1 MDYTILGRTGLK
13 VSVMG
18 LGCGGPSRI
27 GQNTGRTIDD
37 SVAVIKLAI
46 NSGVNFIDTAESY
59 QTEMIVGK
67 AIKDINRDSIV
78 LSSKKSTF
86 ADITQDDVKKSF
98 EKSLENLGTDYIDV
112 YHLHAV
118 DLKYYDHYVSEIV
131 PLLMELKDQGRI
143 GFIGIT
149 EFFNKDTRHE
159 MLQRALEDDYWDV
172 MMVGFNMLNQ
182 SARNLVLEKAIKK
195 NIGML
200 DMFAVRL
207 ALSKPKK
214 LKKVIRTLI
223 KNNQIDPS
231 GIDVDEPLGFLT
243 EENHAVDIVDA
254 AYRFCQHEPGIHVVL
269 SGTGNRNHLAAN
281 LQSFSRPPLPQ
292 DVMNRI
298 KKIFQNVDSV
308 TGQ

>member
-1 MDYTILGRTGLK
+1 MDYTILGRTGLE

-27 GQNTGRTIDD
+27 GQNMGKSIDD
-37 SVAVIKLAI
+37 SIALIKQALDLGI
-46 NSGVNFIDTAESY
+46 NFIDTAESY

-67 AIKDINRDSIV
+67 AIKGKNRDSIV

-86 ADITQDDVKKSF
+86 AKISQDDMKKSF
-98 EKSLENLGTDYIDV
+98 EKSLENLGTDYIDI

-118 DLKYYDHYVSEIV
+118 DLKYYEHYVSEIV
-131 PLLMELKDQGRI
+131 PLLMELKEHGRI

-149 EFFNKDTRHE
+149 EFFNKDPRHE
-159 MLQRALEDDYWDV
+159 MLQRALKDDYWDV

-195 NIGML
+195 NIGIL

-207 ALSKPKK
+207 ALSQPKK
-214 LKKVIRTLI
+214 LQRVIKTLI

-231 GIDVDEPLGFLT
+231 EIDTADPLGFLT
-243 EENHAVDIVDA
+243 EENHAIGIVDA
-254 AYRFCQHEPGIHVVL
+254 AYRFCRYEPGIHVVL
-269 SGTGNRNHLAAN
+269 SGTGNSEHLTAN
-281 LQSFSRPPLPQ
+281 IQSFSRPPLPQ
-292 DVMNRI
+292 EVTDRI
-298 KKIFQNVDSV
+298 KKIFKNVDSIS
-308 TGQ
+308 GQ

>member
-27 GQNTGRTIDD
+27 GQRTGRSIDD
-37 SVAVIKLAI
+37 SVAIIKQAL
-46 NSGVNFIDTAESY
+46 NSGINFVDTAESY
-59 QTEMIVGK
+59 QTEIIVGK
-67 AIKDINRDSIV
+67 AIRDINRDSIV
-78 LSSKKSTF
+78 LSSKKSAF
-86 ADITQDDVKKSF
+86 AETTQDDVMKSF

-118 DLKYYDHYVSEIV
+118 ELKYYDHYAAEIV

-182 SARNLVLEKAIKK
+182 SARNLVLEKTIKK
-195 NIGML
+195 NIGIL
-200 DMFAVRL
+200 NMFAVRL
-207 ALSKPKK
+207 ALSRPKK

-223 KNNQIDPS
+223 KNNQVDHS
-231 GIDVDEPLGFLT
+231 DIDVDDPLGFLT
-243 EENHAVDIVDA
+243 KENHAINIVDA

-269 SGTGNRNHLAAN
+269 SGTGNSEHLAAN
-281 LQSFSRPPLPQ
+281 IQSFSRPPLPQ
-292 DVMNRI
+292 DVTDRI
-298 KKIFQNVDSV
+298 KKIFKIVDSV

>member
-27 GQNTGRTIDD
+27 GQNKGRTIDD
-37 SVAVIKLAI
+37 SVVLIKQAI
-46 NSGVNFIDTAESY
+46 ESGVNFIDTAESY

-67 AIKDINRDSIV
+67 AIRDVNRKSLV

-86 ADITQDDVKKSF
+86 ADITQEDVKKSF
-98 EKSLENLGTDYIDV
+98 EKSLENLGTDQIDV

-118 DLKYYDHYVSEIV
+118 DIKHYDHCVTEV
-131 PLLMELKDQGRI
+131 MPLLMELKDQGKI
-143 GFIGIT
+143 GYIGIT
-149 EFFNKDTRHE
+149 EYFNKDLRHE

-195 NIGML
+195 NIGIL

-207 ALSKPKK
+207 ALSQPKK
-214 LKKVIRTLI
+214 LKKVIRSLI

-231 GIDVDEPLGFLT
+231 DIDVDEPLGFLT
-243 EENHAVDIVDA
+243 KENHAVNIVDA

-269 SGTGNRNHLAAN
+269 SGTGNSEHLTAN
-281 LQSFSRPPLPQ
+281 IQSFSKPPLPQ
-292 DVMNRI
+292 DVSDRI
-298 KKIFQNVDSV
+298 KNIFKNVDSV

>member
-37 SVAVIKLAI
+37 SVALIKQALD
-46 NSGVNFIDTAESY
+46 SGINFIDTAESY

-67 AIKDINRDSIV
+67 AMKGKNRDSIV

-86 ADITQDDVKKSF
+86 AKISQEDVKKSF

-118 DLKYYDHYVSEIV
+118 DLKYYEHYVSEIV

-143 GFIGIT
+143 RFIGIT
-149 EFFNKDTRHE
+149 EFFNKDTRHQ

-182 SARNLVLEKAIKK
+182 SARTLVLEKAIKK
-195 NIGML
+195 NIGIL

-207 ALSKPKK
+207 ALSQPKK
-214 LKKVIRTLI
+214 LKRVIKTLI

-231 GIDVDEPLGFLT
+231 DIDADDPLGFLT

-254 AYRFCQHEPGIHVVL
+254 AYRFCRYESGIHVVL
-269 SGTGNRNHLAAN
+269 SGTGNKEHLTAN
-281 LQSFSRPPLPQ
+281 LQSFSRAPLPQ
-292 DVMNRI
+292 DVTERI
-298 KKIFQNVDSV
+298 KKIFKNVDSIS
-308 TGQ
+308 GQ